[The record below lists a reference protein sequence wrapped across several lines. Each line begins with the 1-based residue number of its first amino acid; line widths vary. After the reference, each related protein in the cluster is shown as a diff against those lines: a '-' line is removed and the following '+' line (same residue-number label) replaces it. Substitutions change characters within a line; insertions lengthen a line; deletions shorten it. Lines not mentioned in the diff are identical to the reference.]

1 MKKLPLV
8 SVIITAFNRTEYLK
22 QAIDSALNQSYANV
36 EILVVD
42 DGSESDAIQNL
53 CASFTGVNYYR
64 KENGGISSARNF
76 GLAKAK
82 GAFISFLDDDD
93 LFKPHRIE
101 VQLQVFKS
109 YPDIGLVHTAAEVI
123 DSEGKTTG
131 KVLGASSDK
140 VHLRSG
146 YVFWNALGT
155 WLPKAPTVLM
165 RREAVGDLR
174 FDENLQAGEDADF
187 YQRFFYFNKIKYLDE
202 SLAYYREHESGKR
215 LSKQKEKYLGLSR
228 TMYANL
234 KALGIS
240 NPIQLRRIASKLILM
255 EQRLYAEVHPNSKP
269 LFSKWK
275 RLIFPIACLKQ

>member
-22 QAIDSALNQSYANV
+22 QAIDSVLNQSYSNI

-42 DGSESDAIQNL
+42 DGSESDAIQKL
-53 CASFTGVNYYR
+53 CASFTAVNYYR

-82 GAFISFLDDDD
+82 GAFIAFLDDDD
-93 LFKPHRIE
+93 KFKPHRIE
-101 VQLQVFKS
+101 VQLQVFKT

-131 KVLGASSDK
+131 KVLGASADK
-140 VHLRSG
+140 AHLRSG

-174 FDENLQAGEDADF
+174 FAENLQAGEDADF

-202 SLAYYREHESGKR
+202 SLAFYREHESGKR
-215 LSKQKEKYLGLSR
+215 LSKQKEKYLGLSK

-240 NPIQLRRIASKLILM
+240 NPMHLRRIASKLVRM
-255 EQRLYAEVHPNSKP
+255 EQRLYAEVYPNSKP
-269 LFSKWK
+269 MFSKWK
-275 RLIFPIACLKQ
+275 RLLFPITCLKQ